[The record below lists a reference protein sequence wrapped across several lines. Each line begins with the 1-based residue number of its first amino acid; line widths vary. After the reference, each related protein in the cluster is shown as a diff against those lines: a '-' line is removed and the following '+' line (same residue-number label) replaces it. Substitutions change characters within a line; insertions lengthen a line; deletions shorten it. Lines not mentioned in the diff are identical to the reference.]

1 MFKNI
6 GKKIKGLAKFICWL
20 GIILSVLIG
29 VIMITGGSVD
39 MSGIEGAENLQG
51 LQSMGWVGGV
61 LFIIIGCLASWI
73 GSFFTYGFGQLIENT
88 DKIANRQ

>member
-1 MFKNI
+1 MFNNI
-6 GKKIKGLAKFICWL
+6 GGKIKGLARFICWI
-20 GIILSVLIG
+20 GIILSILIG
-29 VIMITGGSVD
+29 VIMILGGDVD
-39 MSGIEGAENLQG
+39 VSGIEGAEAAAS

-88 DKIANRQ
+88 DKLVRKQ